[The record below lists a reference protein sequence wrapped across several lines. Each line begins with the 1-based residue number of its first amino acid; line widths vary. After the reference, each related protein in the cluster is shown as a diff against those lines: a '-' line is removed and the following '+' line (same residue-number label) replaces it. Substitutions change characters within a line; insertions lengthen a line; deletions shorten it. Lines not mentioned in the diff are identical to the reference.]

1 MEKDTINEIRID
13 EKRVDLDYLMNNVF
27 FDLAKNEETIIKKR
41 FGITDRKHTLEEI
54 GQDYGVTR
62 ERIRQIENAVIKKII
77 VVNKK
82 NETLIKLKNS
92 VISFVKQYGGFV
104 EECFLIDKYFEN
116 LNAEEKKFV
125 EFLLSKI
132 FADELVQYKTKA
144 NKIYYK
150 LKDVT
155 SESLEKVLGEV
166 NKILEDIKEPLK
178 FDDIFEKLEINGVV
192 DSVSN
197 KLRDFYENS
206 KEDGKTFF
214 KRTLESYL
222 NVSDK
227 LKKNVVGLW
236 GIGEWKTISPKRV
249 TDKIYIV
256 LKRAGK
262 PLHFKEITALINESK
277 FDKKAARDVT
287 IHNELIL
294 DDRYVLV
301 GRGMYALKE
310 WGYKR
315 GNVGD
320 VIFDVLSGGKS
331 LTKKEIFDE
340 VSKQKIVK
348 ESTIYLSLTNDK
360 RFKKVTGGKYEI
372 AA

>member
-1 MEKDTINEIRID
+1 MENNTSKEIKINE
-13 EKRVDLDYLMNNVF
+13 KRNDLDYLMDNIF
-27 FDLAKNEETIIKKR
+27 SDLPKNEQDIIKKR

-54 GQDYGVTR
+54 GQEYGVTR

-77 VVNKK
+77 TINKK

-92 VISFVKQYGGFV
+92 IIEFVKEYGGFA
-104 EECFLIDKYFEN
+104 EECFLIDKYFES
-116 LNAEEKKFV
+116 LNENEKKFV

-132 FADELVQYKTKA
+132 FADELVQYKTKN
-144 NKIYYK
+144 NKIYYR
-150 LKDVT
+150 LKEVT
-155 SESLEKVLGEV
+155 TESLDKVLNEV
-166 NKILEDIKEPLK
+166 NKVLEDIKEPLQ
-178 FDDIFEKLEINGVV
+178 FDDIFERLKMSGVV
-192 DSVSN
+192 DDVSR
-197 KLRDFYENS
+197 KLQAFVSESR
-206 KEDGKTFF
+206 EDTQEFF
-214 KRTLESYL
+214 RKVLESYL
-222 NVSDK
+222 NVSDTI
-227 LKKNVVGLW
+227 KKNVVGLW

-256 LKRAGK
+256 LKKAGK
-262 PLHFKEITALINESK
+262 PLHFKEITRLINESK
-277 FDKKAARDVT
+277 FDKKPARDVT

-301 GRGMYALKE
+301 GRGIYALKE

-320 VIFDVLSGGKS
+320 IIYEILSRGKP

-348 ESTIYLSLTNDK
+348 ESTIYLALTNDK
-360 RFKKVTGGKYEI
+360 RFRKTSDNKYEL
-372 AA
+372 AK